1 MSILS
6 GIRVLDFT
14 HYISGPYSSQILSDH
29 GAEVIK
35 IERVEG
41 EIGRMAGP
49 FHEDTSLYFA
59 AQNRNKRGLSIDLK
73 SEHGRDIIH
82 RLVKTADILITNYG
96 AGVPERLGIDYQTIS
111 EINPKISMV
120 HITGFGLTGPYREY
134 GAYDGTIQAM
144 SGLAGLTGHLD
155 GPPTNVGFYIA
166 DHLSGLQAAMG
177 AMLALLHKERT
188 GRGKYVDVSML
199 DGLISLLG
207 YNFSEVMLKGKE
219 PQRIGNRDPLAFCNT
234 YPTKDGYIFIAP
246 AAQHMWEK
254 LCRMIGKNEWLNSD
268 SPFNSKE
275 GRMANRDVLEEMVS
289 EWTIQYTK
297 EEIFQLLQQAGIACG
312 PVNTLMDIIKDPQVR
327 DRNMVRNLKM
337 GEQYDDV
344 FVTGVPIKI
353 KDAALEEFTPPP
365 SIGEHNDEI
374 LEELGYS
381 MGEIENYRRL
391 GVISSVK
398 NK

>member
-6 GIRVLDFT
+6 GIRILDFT
-14 HYISGPYSSQILSDH
+14 HYISGPYCSQILSDH
-29 GAEVIK
+29 GADVIK
-35 IERVEG
+35 IERIEG
-41 EIGRMAGP
+41 EVGRMAGP

-73 SEHGRDIIH
+73 SEQGREIIH
-82 RLVKTADILITNYG
+82 RLIKTADLLITNYG

-120 HITGFGLTGPYREY
+120 HITGFGLTGPYKNY

-144 SGLAGLTGHLD
+144 SGLAELTGHMD

-177 AMLALLHKERT
+177 AMLALVHKERT
-188 GRGKYVDVSML
+188 GTGKYVDVSML
-199 DGLISLLG
+199 DGMLSLLG
-207 YNFSEVMLKGKE
+207 YHFSEVMLKGIE

-254 LCRMIGKNEWLNSD
+254 LCRIIGKNEWLNSD

-275 GRMANRDVLEEMVS
+275 GRMENRDVLEKMVS

-297 EEIFQLLQQAGIACG
+297 EEVFQLLQNAGIACG
-312 PVNTLMDIIKDPQVR
+312 PVNTLMDIINNPQIK
-327 DRNMVRNLKM
+327 DRNMVQKMNM
-337 GEQYDDV
+337 GEQGDAV

-353 KDAALEEFTPPP
+353 NDTNVQKFSPPP
-365 SIGEHNDEI
+365 AIGEHSDEI
-374 LEELGYS
+374 LAELGYS
-381 MGEIENYRRL
+381 MEEIERYLALR
-391 GVISSVK
+391 VVSSAK
-398 NK
+398 K

>member
-14 HYISGPYSSQILSDH
+14 HYISGPYGSQILSDH

-35 IERVEG
+35 IERIEG
-41 EIGRMAGP
+41 EVGRMAGP

-59 AQNRNKRGLSIDLK
+59 AQNRNKRGLSINLK
-73 SEHGRDIIH
+73 SEEGREIIH
-82 RLVKTADILITNYG
+82 RLVETADLLITNYG

-199 DGLISLLG
+199 DGMISLLG
-207 YNFSEVMLKGKE
+207 YHFSEVMLKGIE
-219 PQRIGNRDPLAFCNT
+219 PRRIGNRDPLAFCNT

-254 LCRMIGKNEWLNSD
+254 LCRIIGKNEWLNSD

-275 GRMANRDVLEEMVS
+275 GRMENRDVLEKMVS

-297 EEIFQLLQQAGIACG
+297 EEVFQLLQNAGIACG
-312 PVNTLMDIIKDPQVR
+312 PVNTLMDIINNPQIK
-327 DRNMVRNLKM
+327 DRNMVRKMNM
-337 GEQYDDV
+337 GEQGDAV

-353 KDAALEEFTPPP
+353 NDTNAQNFSPPP
-365 SIGEHNDEI
+365 EIGEHSVEI
-374 LEELGYS
+374 LAELGYS
-381 MGEIENYRRL
+381 MEEIERYLTLR
-391 GVISSVK
+391 VVSTSEE
-398 NK
+398 

>member
-14 HYISGPYSSQILSDH
+14 HYISGPYCSQILSDH

-35 IERVEG
+35 IERIEG
-41 EIGRMAGP
+41 EVGRMAGP
-49 FHEDTSLYFA
+49 FQEETSLYFA
-59 AQNRNKRGLSIDLK
+59 AENRNKRGLSIDLK
-73 SEHGRDIIH
+73 SEHGRKIIH
-82 RLVKTADILITNYG
+82 RLVKTADLLVTNYG
-96 AGVPERLGIDYQTIS
+96 ADVPERLGIDYQTIS

-199 DGLISLLG
+199 DGMISLLG
-207 YNFSEVMLKGKE
+207 YHFSEVMLKGIE
-219 PQRIGNRDPLAFCNT
+219 PRRIGNRDPLAFCNT
-234 YPTKDGYIFIAP
+234 YPTQDGYIFIAP

-254 LCRMIGKNEWLNSD
+254 LCRIIGKTEWLNSD

-275 GRMANRDVLEEMVS
+275 GRMANRDELEKMVS

-297 EEIFQLLQQAGIACG
+297 EEVFQLLQNVGIACG
-312 PVNTLMDIIKDPQVR
+312 PVNTLMDIINDPQIK
-327 DRNMVRNLKM
+327 DRNMVREMNM
-337 GEQYDDV
+337 GEQSDAV

-353 KDAALEEFTPPP
+353 NDTNAPKFSAPPE
-365 SIGEHNDEI
+365 IGEHSVEI
-374 LEELGYS
+374 LTELGYS
-381 MGEIENYRRL
+381 MEEIERYLTL
-391 GVISSVK
+391 GVVSNSEK
-398 NK
+398 

>member
-6 GIRVLDFT
+6 GIRILDFT
-14 HYISGPYSSQILSDH
+14 HYISGPYCSQILSDH
-29 GAEVIK
+29 GADVIK
-35 IERVEG
+35 IERIEG
-41 EIGRMAGP
+41 EVGRMAGP

-73 SEHGRDIIH
+73 SEQGREIIH
-82 RLVKTADILITNYG
+82 RLIKTADLLITNYG

-120 HITGFGLTGPYREY
+120 HITGFGLTGPYKNY

-144 SGLAGLTGHLD
+144 SGLAELTGHMD

-177 AMLALLHKERT
+177 AMLALVHKERT
-188 GRGKYVDVSML
+188 GTGKYVDVSML
-199 DGLISLLG
+199 DGMLSLLG
-207 YNFSEVMLKGKE
+207 YHFSEVMLKGIE

-254 LCRMIGKNEWLNSD
+254 LCRIIGKNEWLNSD

-275 GRMANRDVLEEMVS
+275 GRMENRDVLEKMVS

-297 EEIFQLLQQAGIACG
+297 EEVFQLLQNAGIACG
-312 PVNTLMDIIKDPQVR
+312 PVNTLIDIINNPQIK
-327 DRNMVRNLKM
+327 DRNMVQKMNM
-337 GEQYDDV
+337 GEQGDAV

-353 KDAALEEFTPPP
+353 NDTNVQKFSPPP
-365 SIGEHNDEI
+365 AIGEHSDEI
-374 LEELGYS
+374 LAELGYS
-381 MGEIENYRRL
+381 MEEIERYLAL
-391 GVISSVK
+391 GVVSSAK
-398 NK
+398 K

>member
-14 HYISGPYSSQILSDH
+14 HYISGPYGSQILSDH

-35 IERVEG
+35 IERIEG
-41 EIGRMAGP
+41 EVGRMAGP

-59 AQNRNKRGLSIDLK
+59 AQNRNKRGLSINLK
-73 SEHGRDIIH
+73 SEEGREIIH
-82 RLVKTADILITNYG
+82 RLVETADLLITNYG

-144 SGLAGLTGHLD
+144 SGLAGLTGHID

-199 DGLISLLG
+199 DGMISLLG
-207 YNFSEVMLKGKE
+207 YHFSEVMLKGIE
-219 PQRIGNRDPLAFCNT
+219 PRRIGNRDPLAFCNT

-254 LCRMIGKNEWLNSD
+254 LCRIIGKNEWLNSD

-275 GRMANRDVLEEMVS
+275 GRMENRDVLEKMVS

-297 EEIFQLLQQAGIACG
+297 EEVFQLLQNAGIACG
-312 PVNTLMDIIKDPQVR
+312 PVNTLMDIINDPQIK
-327 DRNMVRNLKM
+327 DRNMVREMNM
-337 GEQYDDV
+337 GEQSDAV

-353 KDAALEEFTPPP
+353 NDTNAQKFSAPPE
-365 SIGEHNDEI
+365 IGEHSVEI
-374 LEELGYS
+374 LAELGYS
-381 MGEIENYRRL
+381 MEEIERYLTL
-391 GVISSVK
+391 GVVSTSEK
-398 NK
+398 

>member
-14 HYISGPYSSQILSDH
+14 HYISGPYCSQILSDH
-29 GAEVIK
+29 GADVIK
-35 IERVEG
+35 IERIEG
-41 EIGRMAGP
+41 EVGRMAGP
-49 FHEDTSLYFA
+49 FHEETSLYFA

-73 SEHGRDIIH
+73 SDHGREIIH
-82 RLVKTADILITNYG
+82 RLVKTADLLVTNYG

-111 EINPKISMV
+111 EINPQISMV
-120 HITGFGLTGPYREY
+120 HLTGFGLTGPYKNY

-199 DGLISLLG
+199 DGMISLLG
-207 YNFSEVMLKGKE
+207 YHFSEVMLKGIE
-219 PQRIGNRDPLAFCNT
+219 PRRIGNRDPLAFCNT

-254 LCRMIGKNEWLNSD
+254 LCRIIGKNEWLNSD

-275 GRMANRDVLEEMVS
+275 GRMANRDVLEKMLS

-297 EEIFQLLQQAGIACG
+297 EEVFQLLQNAGIASG
-312 PVNTLMDIIKDPQVR
+312 PVNTLMDIINDPQIK
-327 DRNMVRNLKM
+327 DRNMVRKMNM
-337 GEQYDDV
+337 GEQSDAV

-353 KDAALEEFTPPP
+353 NDTNAQKFSPPP
-365 SIGEHNDEI
+365 EIGAHSVEI
-374 LEELGYS
+374 LAELGYS
-381 MGEIENYRRL
+381 KEEIERYLSL
-391 GVISSVK
+391 GIVSTSEK
-398 NK
+398 

>member
-6 GIRVLDFT
+6 GIRILDFT
-14 HYISGPYSSQILSDH
+14 HYISGPYCSQILSDH
-29 GAEVIK
+29 GADVIK
-35 IERVEG
+35 IERIEG
-41 EIGRMAGP
+41 EVGRIAGP

-73 SEHGRDIIH
+73 SEQGREIIH
-82 RLVKTADILITNYG
+82 RLIKTADLLITNYG

-120 HITGFGLTGPYREY
+120 HITGFGLTGPYKNY

-144 SGLAGLTGHLD
+144 SGLAELTGHMD

-177 AMLALLHKERT
+177 AMLALVHKERT
-188 GRGKYVDVSML
+188 GTGKYVDVSML
-199 DGLISLLG
+199 DGMLSLLG
-207 YNFSEVMLKGKE
+207 YHFSEVMLKGIE

-254 LCRMIGKNEWLNSD
+254 LCRIIGKNEWLNSD

-275 GRMANRDVLEEMVS
+275 GRMENRDVLEKMVS

-297 EEIFQLLQQAGIACG
+297 EEVFQLLQNAGIACG
-312 PVNTLMDIIKDPQVR
+312 PVNTLIDIINNPQIK
-327 DRNMVRNLKM
+327 DRNMVQKMNM
-337 GEQYDDV
+337 GEQGDAV

-353 KDAALEEFTPPP
+353 NDTNVQKFSPPP
-365 SIGEHNDEI
+365 AIGEHSDEI
-374 LEELGYS
+374 LAELGYS
-381 MGEIENYRRL
+381 MEEIERYLAL
-391 GVISSVK
+391 GVVSSAK
-398 NK
+398 K